1 MFLRIAPTLL
11 LAPQEK
17 QPGIVIC
24 TILRAAIAGFANN
37 ARKIKA
43 RKRPPIFFINA
54 LHMMVPDDLHYV
66 NSLKVATAKYN

>member
-1 MFLRIAPTLL
+1 L

-24 TILRAAIAGFANN
+24 TILRAAPAGFANN

-43 RKRPPIFFINA
+43 RKSLPIFFINA
-54 LHMMVPDDLHYV
+54 LRMFVSDEPHYV
-66 NSLKVATAKYN
+66 KSLKDATAKYN